1 MSSNAI
7 DSVLNEQR
15 IFEPSDEFRAGAQIK
30 SRAEY
35 ERLYQEAKDDPE
47 GFWAKIAQRTALV

>member
-1 MSSNAI
+1 MLWRAMSSNAI

-15 IFEPSDEFRAGAQIK
+15 VFEPPAEFRAGAQIK

-35 ERLYQEAKDDPE
+35 ER
-47 GFWAKIAQRTALV
+47 FV